1 MDGWMPGWFSREVFG
16 LDGENRWIGELAG
29 VIDARINKKSERPLF
44 LDFGTV
50 GKNGSLKTAT
60 FPKAIAEGDYLVLDG
75 FKRDSGSTRVLVAWV
90 EDEAVVVGKVSGT

>member
-50 GKNGSLKTAT
+50 GKNGSL
-60 FPKAIAEGDYLVLDG
+60 
-75 FKRDSGSTRVLVAWV
+75 
-90 EDEAVVVGKVSGT
+90 